1 MRRRDSAPAD
11 SPIGQSLLEF
21 ALVLPLLLLVI
32 FGILDLGF
40 AVYANNTVAL
50 SAREGAR
57 RGVIKS
63 ATDADVCNQVINTAQ
78 SLNLNC
84 GANVRI
90 SPSPNRVDFQ
100 PITVT
105 VVYTYVPFS
114 PIIGSYVGNSGLP
127 LRSVSSMTV
136 E

>member
-1 MRRRDSAPAD
+1 MTERTSTPATAI
-11 SPIGQSLLEF
+11 SGQSLLEF

-32 FGILDLGF
+32 FGVLDLGF
-40 AVYANNTVAL
+40 AVYASNTVAL
-50 SAREGAR
+50 SSREGAR
-57 RGVIKS
+57 KGIIKS
-63 ATDADVCNQVINTAQ
+63 ATNTDICNQVISTAQ
-78 SLNLNC
+78 ALDLTC

-114 PIIGSYVGNSGLP
+114 PLIGGYVGNAGLP
-127 LRSVSSMTV
+127 LRSASSMTV
-136 E
+136 Q